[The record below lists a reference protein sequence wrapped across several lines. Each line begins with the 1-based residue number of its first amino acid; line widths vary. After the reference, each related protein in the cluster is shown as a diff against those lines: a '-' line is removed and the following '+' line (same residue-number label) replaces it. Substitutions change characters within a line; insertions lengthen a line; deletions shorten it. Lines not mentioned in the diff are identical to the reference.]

1 MVIKNTLCEVTNDL
15 KEPIELFGYE
25 CADGW
30 LPYIKEAQELI
41 NKYNEEH
48 PNENPVKFVQV
59 KEKWGVLNI
68 YLNRYPDDMHTKIR
82 EIEQKS
88 YDTCEFCGAKGAT
101 TKSTHRWLMTL
112 CDKCREDEI
121 KRYNERFGKNEK

>member
-1 MVIKNTLCEVTNDL
+1 MENINL

-25 CADGW
+25 CGDGW

-41 NKYNEEH
+41 DKYNEEY
-48 PNENPVKFVQV
+48 PNENPVEFVQV

-68 YLNRYPDDMHTKIR
+68 YLNRYPDDMYTKIW

-101 TKSTHRWLMTL
+101 TKSTHGWKMTL
-112 CDKCREDEI
+112 CDKCRDEEI
-121 KRYNERFGKNEK
+121 KRYNERFGKLNGE

>member
-1 MVIKNTLCEVTNDL
+1 MENINL

-25 CADGW
+25 CGDGW

-41 NKYNEEH
+41 DKYNEEH
-48 PNENPVKFVQV
+48 PNENPVEFVQV

-68 YLNRYPDDMHTKIR
+68 YLNRYPDDMHTKIW

-88 YDTCEFCGAKGAT
+88 YDTCEFCGAKSAT
-101 TKSTHRWLMTL
+101 TKSTHGWIMTL
-112 CDKCREDEI
+112 CDKCRYEEI
-121 KRYNERFGKNEK
+121 KRYNERFGKLNGE